1 MTQSPTRIG
10 SSPSAPAAI
19 PRPGQLARLN
29 ELFTEI
35 LPANPFQ
42 RARLGAR
49 LGDERVCETP
59 ADYRNLP
66 LLTKDEL
73 VADSAARPPFGTNLT
88 YPLEDYTRY
97 HQTSGTTG
105 PPLRVLDTA
114 ETWDW
119 WGRCWI
125 EVLQA
130 AGVTS
135 ADRVFFAFSFAPFIG
150 YWSAYKGVSMLG
162 AMTIPGGGSDSI
174 RRLKLIFDTGATVL
188 LCTPT
193 YALHLA
199 EVAEREGIPLAD
211 SPISV
216 TIHAG
221 EPGGS
226 IAGTRARIAKA
237 WGAQV
242 FDHAGASE
250 IGAYGIGDSEGKG
263 LYMNEAEFIAEVVDP
278 DSLEPVPEGAVGE
291 LIITNLGRGAW
302 PVIRYRTGD
311 LVRPRRVRV
320 GDGPAKLLLEGGVL
334 GRLDDMITVRGV
346 NIYPSA
352 LENIIRS
359 AAGSA
364 EFRITATKFEEMDQV
379 AIEIE
384 GSSAAAARVKREIA
398 DHIGIRIEVE
408 AVEENSLPRWEAKA
422 KRFHDLRKT

>member
-1 MTQSPTRIG
+1 MPESPPNIAT
-10 SSPSAPAAI
+10 SLSPPAAT
-19 PRPGQLARLN
+19 PSQDQLARLN
-29 ELFTEI
+29 ELFKEI

-42 RARLGAR
+42 RTR
-49 LGDERVCETP
+49 LGDDRACDTP

-66 LLTKDEL
+66 LLTKDDL
-73 VADSAARPPFGTNLT
+73 VADSAANPPFGTNLT
-88 YPLEDYTRY
+88 YPLEKYTRY

-119 WGRCWI
+119 WGRCWL
-125 EVLQA
+125 EVLEA

-135 ADRVFFAFSFAPFIG
+135 ADRAFFAFSFAPFIG
-150 YWSAYKGVSMLG
+150 YWSAHHGVSLLG
-162 AMTIPGGGSDSI
+162 AMTISGGGSDSV
-174 RRLKLIFDTGATVL
+174 RRLKLIFDTEATVL

-199 EVAEREGIPLAD
+199 EVAEREGIPFSD
-211 SPISV
+211 SPIRL

-221 EPGGS
+221 EPGAS
-226 IAGTRARIAKA
+226 IPSTRARIAEA

-311 LVRPRRVRV
+311 LVRPRRVQV

-334 GRLDDMITVRGV
+334 GRRDDMITVRGV

-364 EFRITATKFEEMDQV
+364 EFRITATKSEEMDQV
-379 AIEIE
+379 AIELE
-384 GSSAAAARVKREIA
+384 GSSAAARQVKREIA
-398 DHIGIRIEVE
+398 DQIGIRVEVE
-408 AVEENSLPRWEAKA
+408 AAQENSLPRWEAKA
-422 KRFHDLRKT
+422 KRLRDLRKK

>member
-1 MTQSPTRIG
+1 MTQSPTDIVF
-10 SSPSAPAAI
+10 STSAPAAT
-19 PRPGQLARLN
+19 PSRNQLARLN
-29 ELFTEI
+29 QLLKEI

-42 RARLGAR
+42 RARLG
-49 LGDERVCETP
+49 DDRVCETP
-59 ADYRNLP
+59 AGYRNLP

-73 VADSAARPPFGTNLT
+73 VADSAAHPPFGTNLT
-88 YPLEDYTRY
+88 YPLDHYTRY

-125 EVLQA
+125 EVLEA

-135 ADRVFFAFSFAPFIG
+135 ADRAFFAFSFAPFIG
-150 YWSAYKGVSMLG
+150 YWSAHHGVSMLG

-211 SPISV
+211 SPIRLA
-216 TIHAG
+216 IHAG

-226 IAGTRARIAKA
+226 IAGTRARIAEA

-242 FDHAGASE
+242 IDHAGASE
-250 IGAYGIGDSEGKG
+250 IGAWGIGDSEGKG

-278 DSLEPVPEGAVGE
+278 ESLEPVPEGVAGE

-311 LVRPRRVRV
+311 LVRPRRVRA
-320 GDGPAKLLLEGGVL
+320 GGGPAKLLLEGGVL

-346 NIYPSA
+346 SIYPSA

-359 AAGSA
+359 VAGSA
-364 EFRITATKFEEMDQV
+364 EFRITATKSEEMDQV

-384 GSSAAAARVKREIA
+384 AGSVAAARVKREIA
-398 DHIGIRIEVE
+398 DQIGIRIEVE
-408 AVEENSLPRWEAKA
+408 PAEENSLPRWEAKA
-422 KRFHDLRKT
+422 KRFHDLRK

>member
-1 MTQSPTRIG
+1 MTDSYTPIVAASP
-10 SSPSAPAAI
+10 PAAT
-19 PRPGQLARLN
+19 PSQNQLVRLN
-29 ELFTEI
+29 QLFKEI
-35 LPANPFQ
+35 LPANRFQ
-42 RARLGAR
+42 RARLG
-49 LGDERVCETP
+49 GDRVCETL
-59 ADYRNLP
+59 ADYRSLL
-66 LLTKDEL
+66 LLTKEDL
-73 VADSAARPPFGTNLT
+73 VADSIAHPPFGTNLT
-88 YPLEDYTRY
+88 YPLDHYTRY

-105 PPLRVLDTA
+105 QPLRVLDTA

-119 WGRCWI
+119 WGRCWV
-125 EVLQA
+125 EVLAA

-150 YWSAYKGVSMLG
+150 YWSAHEGVSMLG
-162 AMTIPGGGSDSI
+162 AMTIPGGGSDSLH
-174 RRLKLIFDTGATVL
+174 RLKLIFDTEATVL

-199 EVAEREGIPLAD
+199 EVAEREGLNLAD
-211 SPISV
+211 SPIRV

-226 IAGTRARIAKA
+226 IPGTRARIAEA

-250 IGAYGIGDSEGKG
+250 IGAWGIGDSEGKG

-278 DSLEPVPEGAVGE
+278 DSLAPVAEGTVGE

-346 NIYPSA
+346 NVYPSA

-359 AAGSA
+359 IAGFA
-364 EFRITATKFEEMDQV
+364 EFRITATKSDEMDQV
-379 AIEIE
+379 AIELE
-384 GSSAAAARVKREIA
+384 GSSAAADRVKREIA
-398 DHIGIRIEVE
+398 DQIGIRVGVE
-408 AVEENSLPRWEAKA
+408 PVAENELPRWEAKA
-422 KRFHDLRKT
+422 KRFHDLRKTP

>member
-1 MTQSPTRIG
+1 MPESPPNIAT
-10 SSPSAPAAI
+10 SLSAPAAT
-19 PRPGQLARLN
+19 PSQDQLARLN
-29 ELFTEI
+29 ELFKEI

-42 RARLGAR
+42 RTR
-49 LGDERVCETP
+49 LGDDRACDTP
-59 ADYRNLP
+59 DDYRNLP
-66 LLTKDEL
+66 LLTKDDL
-73 VADSAARPPFGTNLT
+73 VADSAANPPFGTNLT
-88 YPLEDYTRY
+88 YPLEKYTRY

-119 WGRCWI
+119 WGRCWL
-125 EVLQA
+125 EVLEA

-135 ADRVFFAFSFAPFIG
+135 ADRAFFAFSFAPFIG
-150 YWSAYKGVSMLG
+150 YWSAHHGVSMMG
-162 AMTIPGGGSDSI
+162 AMTISGGGSDSI
-174 RRLKLIFDTGATVL
+174 RRLKLIFDTEATVL

-199 EVAEREGIPLAD
+199 EVAEREDMNLAD
-211 SPISV
+211 SPIRV

-221 EPGGS
+221 EPGAS
-226 IAGTRARIAKA
+226 IPSTRARIAEA

-250 IGAYGIGDSEGKG
+250 IGAFGIGDSEGRG

-302 PVIRYRTGD
+302 PVVRYRTGD
-311 LVRPRRVRV
+311 LVRPRRVQV

-334 GRLDDMITVRGV
+334 GRRDDMITVRGV

-352 LENIIRS
+352 LENIIR
-359 AAGSA
+359 AVAGSA
-364 EFRITATKFEEMDQV
+364 EFRITATKSEEMDQV
-379 AIEIE
+379 AIELE
-384 GSSAAAARVKREIA
+384 GSTAAAAKVKREIA
-398 DHIGIRIEVE
+398 DQIGLRVEVE
-408 AVEENSLPRWEAKA
+408 AVAENKLPRWEAKA
-422 KRFHDLRKT
+422 KRLRDLRKK

>member
-1 MTQSPTRIG
+1 MPESQPNIATSL
-10 SSPSAPAAI
+10 SAPAAT
-19 PRPGQLARLN
+19 PSQDQLARLD
-29 ELFTEI
+29 ELFKEI

-42 RARLGAR
+42 RTR
-49 LGDERVCETP
+49 LGDDRACDTP
-59 ADYRNLP
+59 DDYRNLP
-66 LLTKDEL
+66 LLTKDDL
-73 VADSAARPPFGTNLT
+73 VADSAANPPFGTNLT
-88 YPLEDYTRY
+88 YPLENYTRY

-119 WGRCWI
+119 WGRCWL
-125 EVLQA
+125 EVLEA

-135 ADRVFFAFSFAPFIG
+135 ADRAFFAFSFAPFIG
-150 YWSAYKGVSMLG
+150 YWSAHHGVSMLG
-162 AMTIPGGGSDSI
+162 AMTISGGGSNSI
-174 RRLKLIFDTGATVL
+174 RRLKLIFDTEATVL

-199 EVAEREGIPLAD
+199 EVAEREGMNLAD
-211 SPISV
+211 SPIRV

-226 IAGTRARIAKA
+226 IAGTRARIAEA

-278 DSLEPVPEGAVGE
+278 HSLEPVPEGAVGE

-311 LVRPRRVRV
+311 LVRPRRVQV

-334 GRLDDMITVRGV
+334 GRRDDMITVRGV

-359 AAGSA
+359 VAGSA
-364 EFRITATKFEEMDQV
+364 EFRITATKSEEMDQV
-379 AIEIE
+379 AIELE
-384 GSSAAAARVKREIA
+384 GSTTAAAKVKREIA
-398 DHIGIRIEVE
+398 DQIGIRIEVE
-408 AVEENSLPRWEAKA
+408 AVAENKLPRWEAKA
-422 KRFHDLRKT
+422 KRLRDLRKK

>member
-1 MTQSPTRIG
+1 MPELQPNIATSL
-10 SSPSAPAAI
+10 SAPAAT
-19 PRPGQLARLN
+19 PSQDQLARLN
-29 ELFTEI
+29 ELFKEI

-42 RARLGAR
+42 RTR
-49 LGDERVCETP
+49 LGDDRGCDT
-59 ADYRNLP
+59 ADDYRNLP
-66 LLTKDEL
+66 LLTKDDL
-73 VADSAARPPFGTNLT
+73 VADSAAHPPFGTNLT
-88 YPLEDYTRY
+88 YPLEKYTRY

-119 WGRCWI
+119 WGRCWV
-125 EVLQA
+125 EVLEA

-135 ADRVFFAFSFAPFIG
+135 ADRAFFAFSFAPFIG
-150 YWSAYKGVSMLG
+150 YWSAHHGVSMLG
-162 AMTIPGGGSDSI
+162 AMTISGGGSDSV
-174 RRLKLIFDTGATVL
+174 RRLKLIFDTEATVL

-199 EVAEREGIPLAD
+199 EVAEREGMNLAD
-211 SPISV
+211 SPIRV

-226 IAGTRARIAKA
+226 IAGTRARIAEA

-263 LYMNEAEFIAEVVDP
+263 LYMNEAEFIADVVDP

-311 LVRPRRVRV
+311 LVRPRRVQV

-334 GRLDDMITVRGV
+334 GRRDDMITVRGV

-352 LENIIRS
+352 LENIIR
-359 AAGSA
+359 AVAGSA
-364 EFRITATKFEEMDQV
+364 EFRITATKSEEMDQV
-379 AIEIE
+379 AIELE
-384 GSSAAAARVKREIA
+384 GSTAAAAKVKREIA
-398 DHIGIRIEVE
+398 DQIGIRIEVE
-408 AVEENSLPRWEAKA
+408 AVAENKLPRWEAKA
-422 KRFHDLRKT
+422 KRLRDLRKK

>member
-1 MTQSPTRIG
+1 MTQSPTHIV
-10 SSPSAPAAI
+10 SSLPAPAAN
-19 PRPGQLARLN
+19 PSPDQLARLN
-29 ELFTEI
+29 ELFKEI
-35 LPANPFQ
+35 LPANPFHW
-42 RARLGAR
+42 AR
-49 LGDERVCETP
+49 LGDERACETP
-59 ADYRNLP
+59 GDYRNLP

-73 VADSAARPPFGTNLT
+73 VADSAAHPPFGTNLT

-105 PPLRVLDTA
+105 QPLRVLDTA
-114 ETWDW
+114 ATWDW

-150 YWSAYKGVSMLG
+150 YWSAHHGVSMLG
-162 AMTIPGGGSDSI
+162 AMTISGGGSDSI

-199 EVAEREGIPLAD
+199 EVAEREGISLAD
-211 SPISV
+211 SPIRV

-226 IAGTRARIAKA
+226 IAGTRARIAEA

-291 LIITNLGRGAW
+291 LIVTNLGRGAW

-346 NIYPSA
+346 SIYPSA

-359 AAGSA
+359 AGGSA

-398 DHIGIRIEVE
+398 DQIGIRIEVE

-422 KRFHDLRKT
+422 KRFHDLRKG

>member
-1 MTQSPTRIG
+1 MPELQPNIATSL
-10 SSPSAPAAI
+10 SAPAAT
-19 PRPGQLARLN
+19 PSQDQLARLN
-29 ELFTEI
+29 ELFKEI

-42 RARLGAR
+42 RTR
-49 LGDERVCETP
+49 LGDDRGCDT
-59 ADYRNLP
+59 ADDYRNLP
-66 LLTKDEL
+66 LLTKDDL
-73 VADSAARPPFGTNLT
+73 VADSAAHPPFGTNLT
-88 YPLEDYTRY
+88 YPLEKYTRY

-119 WGRCWI
+119 WGRCWV
-125 EVLQA
+125 EVLEA

-135 ADRVFFAFSFAPFIG
+135 ADRAFFAFSFAPFIG
-150 YWSAYKGVSMLG
+150 YWSAHHGVSMLG
-162 AMTIPGGGSDSI
+162 AMTISGGGSDSV
-174 RRLKLIFDTGATVL
+174 RRLKLIFDTEATVL

-199 EVAEREGIPLAD
+199 EVAEREGMNLAD
-211 SPISV
+211 SPIRV

-226 IAGTRARIAKA
+226 IAGTRARIAEA

-263 LYMNEAEFIAEVVDP
+263 LYMNEAEFIADVVDP

-311 LVRPRRVRV
+311 LVRPRRVQV

-334 GRLDDMITVRGV
+334 GRRDDMITVRGV

-352 LENIIRS
+352 LENIIR
-359 AAGSA
+359 AVAGSA
-364 EFRITATKFEEMDQV
+364 EFRITATKSEEMDQV
-379 AIEIE
+379 AIELE
-384 GSSAAAARVKREIA
+384 GSTAAAAKVKREIA
-398 DHIGIRIEVE
+398 DQIGIRIEVE
-408 AVEENSLPRWEAKA
+408 AVAENKLPCWEAKA
-422 KRFHDLRKT
+422 KRLRDLRKK

>member
-1 MTQSPTRIG
+1 MTQSPTDIV
-10 SSPSAPAAI
+10 SSLSAPAAT
-19 PRPGQLARLN
+19 PSRNQLARLN
-29 ELFTEI
+29 QLFKEI
-35 LPANPFQ
+35 LPANPFH
-42 RARLGAR
+42 RARLGH
-49 LGDERVCETP
+49 DRVCETP
-59 ADYRNLP
+59 AGYRNLP
-66 LLTKDEL
+66 LLTKAEL
-73 VADSAARPPFGTNLT
+73 VADSAANPPFGTNLT
-88 YPLEDYTRY
+88 YPLDHYTRY

-119 WGRCWI
+119 WGRCWV
-125 EVLQA
+125 EVLEA

-135 ADRVFFAFSFAPFIG
+135 ADRAFFAFSFAPFIG
-150 YWSAYKGVSMLG
+150 YWSAHHGVSMLG

-174 RRLKLIFDTGATVL
+174 RRLKLIFDTEATVL

-211 SPISV
+211 SPIRV

-226 IAGTRARIAKA
+226 IPGTRARISEA

-242 FDHAGASE
+242 FDQAGASE
-250 IGAYGIGDSEGKG
+250 IGAWGIGDSEGEG
-263 LYMNEAEFIAEVVDP
+263 LYVNEAEFIAEVVDP
-278 DSLEPVPEGAVGE
+278 ESLEPVPEGVVGE

-311 LVRPRRVRV
+311 LVRPRRVRA

-334 GRLDDMITVRGV
+334 GRLDDMIIVRGV
-346 NIYPSA
+346 SIYPSA

-364 EFRITATKFEEMDQV
+364 EFRITATKSEEMDQV

-398 DHIGIRIEVE
+398 NQIGIRIEVE
-408 AVEENSLPRWEAKA
+408 AAEENSLPRWEAKA
-422 KRFHDLRKT
+422 KRFHDLRK

>member
-1 MTQSPTRIG
+1 MPESPPNIAT
-10 SSPSAPAAI
+10 SLSAPAAT
-19 PRPGQLARLN
+19 PSQDQLARLN
-29 ELFTEI
+29 ELFKEI

-42 RARLGAR
+42 RTR
-49 LGDERVCETP
+49 LGDDRACDTP
-59 ADYRNLP
+59 DDYRNLP
-66 LLTKDEL
+66 LLTKDDL
-73 VADSAARPPFGTNLT
+73 VADSVANPPFGTNLT
-88 YPLEDYTRY
+88 YPLENYTRY

-119 WGRCWI
+119 WGRCWL
-125 EVLQA
+125 EVLEA

-135 ADRVFFAFSFAPFIG
+135 ADRAFFAFSFAPFIG
-150 YWSAYKGVSMLG
+150 YWSAHHGVSMLG
-162 AMTIPGGGSDSI
+162 AMTISGGGSDSN
-174 RRLKLIFDTGATVL
+174 RRLKLIFDTEATVL

-199 EVAEREGIPLAD
+199 EVAEREGMNLAD
-211 SPISV
+211 SPIRV

-226 IAGTRARIAKA
+226 IAGTRARIAEA

-278 DSLEPVPEGAVGE
+278 HSLEPVPEGAVGE

-311 LVRPRRVRV
+311 LVRPRRVQV

-334 GRLDDMITVRGV
+334 GRRDDMITVRGV

-359 AAGSA
+359 VAGSA
-364 EFRITATKFEEMDQV
+364 EFRITATKSEEMDQV
-379 AIEIE
+379 AIELE
-384 GSSAAAARVKREIA
+384 GSTTAAAKVKREIA
-398 DHIGIRIEVE
+398 DQIGIRIEVE
-408 AVEENSLPRWEAKA
+408 AVAENKLPRWEAKA
-422 KRFHDLRKT
+422 KRLRDLRKK

>member
-1 MTQSPTRIG
+1 MPESQTNIATSL
-10 SSPSAPAAI
+10 SAPAAT
-19 PRPGQLARLN
+19 PSQDQLARLD
-29 ELFTEI
+29 ELFKEI

-42 RARLGAR
+42 RTR
-49 LGDERVCETP
+49 LGDDRACDTP
-59 ADYRNLP
+59 DDYRNLP
-66 LLTKDEL
+66 LLTKDDL
-73 VADSAARPPFGTNLT
+73 VADSVANPPFGTNLT
-88 YPLEDYTRY
+88 YPLENYTRY

-119 WGRCWI
+119 WGRCWL
-125 EVLQA
+125 EVLEA

-135 ADRVFFAFSFAPFIG
+135 ADRAFFAFSFAPFIG
-150 YWSAYKGVSMLG
+150 YWSAHHGVSMLG
-162 AMTIPGGGSDSI
+162 AMTISGGGSDSV
-174 RRLKLIFDTGATVL
+174 RRLKLIFDTEATVL

-199 EVAEREGIPLAD
+199 EVAEREGMNLAD
-211 SPISV
+211 SPIRV

-226 IAGTRARIAKA
+226 IAGTRARIAEA

-311 LVRPRRVRV
+311 LVRPRRVQV

-334 GRLDDMITVRGV
+334 GRRDDMITVRGV

-352 LENIIRS
+352 LENIIR
-359 AAGSA
+359 AVAGSA
-364 EFRITATKFEEMDQV
+364 EFRITATKVEEMDQV
-379 AIEIE
+379 AIELE
-384 GSSAAAARVKREIA
+384 GSSAAAAKVKREIA
-398 DHIGIRIEVE
+398 DQIGMRVEVE
-408 AVEENSLPRWEAKA
+408 AVAENKLPRWEAKA
-422 KRFHDLRKT
+422 KRLRDLRKK

>member
-1 MTQSPTRIG
+1 MPESQTNIATSL
-10 SSPSAPAAI
+10 SAPAAT
-19 PRPGQLARLN
+19 PSQDQLARLD
-29 ELFTEI
+29 ELFKEI

-42 RARLGAR
+42 RTR
-49 LGDERVCETP
+49 LGDDRACDTP
-59 ADYRNLP
+59 DDYRNLP
-66 LLTKDEL
+66 LLTKDDL
-73 VADSAARPPFGTNLT
+73 VADSVANPPFGTNLT
-88 YPLEDYTRY
+88 YPLENYTRY

-119 WGRCWI
+119 WGRCWL
-125 EVLQA
+125 EVLEA

-135 ADRVFFAFSFAPFIG
+135 ADRAFFAFSFAPFIG
-150 YWSAYKGVSMLG
+150 YWSAHHGVSMLG
-162 AMTIPGGGSDSI
+162 AMTISGGGSDSV
-174 RRLKLIFDTGATVL
+174 RRLKLIFDTEATVL

-199 EVAEREGIPLAD
+199 EVAEREGMNLAD
-211 SPISV
+211 SPIRV

-226 IAGTRARIAKA
+226 IAGTRARIAEA

-278 DSLEPVPEGAVGE
+278 HSLEPVPEGAVGE

-311 LVRPRRVRV
+311 LVRPRRVQV

-334 GRLDDMITVRGV
+334 GRRDDMITVRGV

-359 AAGSA
+359 VAGSA
-364 EFRITATKFEEMDQV
+364 EFRITATKV
-379 AIEIE
+379 RGN
-384 GSSAAAARVKREIA
+384 GSSRDRARGQQRTAAAKVKREIA
-398 DHIGIRIEVE
+398 DQIGIRIEVE
-408 AVEENSLPRWEAKA
+408 AVAENKLPRWEAKA
-422 KRFHDLRKT
+422 KRLRDLRKK

>member
-1 MTQSPTRIG
+1 MTESFTTVAASP
-10 SSPSAPAAI
+10 PAAT
-19 PRPGQLARLN
+19 PSQNQLARLN
-29 ELFTEI
+29 QLLKEI
-35 LPANPFQ
+35 LPANRFQ
-42 RARLGAR
+42 RARLG
-49 LGDERVCETP
+49 GDRVCETL
-59 ADYRNLP
+59 ADYRSLP
-66 LLTKDEL
+66 LLTKEDL
-73 VADSAARPPFGTNLT
+73 VADSIAHPPFGTNLT

-105 PPLRVLDTA
+105 QPLRVLDTA

-119 WGRCWI
+119 WGRCWVV
-125 EVLQA
+125 VLEA

-150 YWSAYKGVSMLG
+150 YWSAHEGVSMLG
-162 AMTIPGGGSDSI
+162 AMTIPGGGSDSL
-174 RRLKLIFDTGATVL
+174 RRLKLIFDTEATVL

-199 EVAEREGIPLAD
+199 EVAEREGLNLVD
-211 SPISV
+211 SPIRV

-226 IAGTRARIAKA
+226 IPGTRARIAET
-237 WGAQV
+237 WGADV

-250 IGAYGIGDSEGKG
+250 IGAWGIGDSEGKG

-278 DSLEPVPEGAVGE
+278 DSLAPVAEGTVGE

-346 NIYPSA
+346 NVYPSA

-359 AAGSA
+359 IAGSA
-364 EFRITATKFEEMDQV
+364 EFRITATKSEEMDQV
-379 AIEIE
+379 AIELE
-384 GSSAAAARVKREIA
+384 GSSAVAARVKRDIA
-398 DHIGIRIEVE
+398 DQIGIRVGVE
-408 AVEENSLPRWEAKA
+408 ALAKNELPRWEAKA
-422 KRFHDLRKT
+422 KRFHDLRKTP

>member
-1 MTQSPTRIG
+1 MPESQTNIATSL
-10 SSPSAPAAI
+10 SAPAVT
-19 PRPGQLARLN
+19 PSQDQLTRLN
-29 ELFTEI
+29 ELFKEI

-42 RARLGAR
+42 RTR
-49 LGDERVCETP
+49 LGDDRACDTP
-59 ADYRNLP
+59 DDYRNLP
-66 LLTKDEL
+66 LLTKVDL
-73 VADSAARPPFGTNLT
+73 VADSAANPPFGTNLT
-88 YPLEDYTRY
+88 YPLQNYTRY

-105 PPLRVLDTA
+105 QPLRVLDTA

-125 EVLQA
+125 EVLEA

-135 ADRVFFAFSFAPFIG
+135 ADRAFFAFSFAPFIG
-150 YWSAYKGVSMLG
+150 YWSAHHGVSMLG
-162 AMTIPGGGSDSI
+162 AMTISGGGSDSI
-174 RRLKLIFDTGATVL
+174 RRLKLIFDTEATVL

-199 EVAEREGIPLAD
+199 EVAEREGMNLAD
-211 SPISV
+211 SPIRV

-226 IAGTRARIAKA
+226 IAGTRARIAEA

-263 LYMNEAEFIAEVVDP
+263 LYMNETEFIAEVVDP
-278 DSLEPVPEGAVGE
+278 DSLQPVPEGAVGE

-311 LVRPRRVRV
+311 LVRPRRIPA
-320 GDGPAKLLLEGGVL
+320 GDGPAKLLLEGGIL
-334 GRLDDMITVRGV
+334 GRRDDMITVRGV

-359 AAGSA
+359 VAGSA
-364 EFRITATKFEEMDQV
+364 EFRITATKSEEMDQI
-379 AIEIE
+379 AIELE
-384 GSSAAAARVKREIA
+384 GSTASARQVKREIA
-398 DHIGIRIEVE
+398 DQIGIRIEVE
-408 AVEENSLPRWEAKA
+408 AVEENKLPRWEDKA
-422 KRFHDLRKT
+422 KRLRDLRKK